1 MCKKCEELRA
11 KCSFLFPLAEMCN
24 REDVEAKIE
33 VINEILNSMGFTV
46 MEKQGLKYSL
56 NNSKF

>member
-11 KCSFLFPLAEMCN
+11 KCINLFPLADAGN
-24 REDVEAKIE
+24 REDIEAKIE
-33 VINEILNSMGFTV
+33 VINETLDSMGFTV
-46 MEKQGLKYSL
+46 IEKQGLKYSL